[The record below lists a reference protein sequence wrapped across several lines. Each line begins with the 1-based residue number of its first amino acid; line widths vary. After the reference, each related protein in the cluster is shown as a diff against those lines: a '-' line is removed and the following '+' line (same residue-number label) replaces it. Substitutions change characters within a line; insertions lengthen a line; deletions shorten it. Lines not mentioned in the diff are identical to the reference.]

1 MIGCEKVRENS
12 NAKTKL
18 STLHIPVSE
27 ENRRLMQDI
36 LKKSAED
43 QDAMSNRVAALL
55 AGTSLTTTAGTSVRR
70 RDDIEEVNLVA
81 AYVAVPSPLVDKN

>member
-1 MIGCEKVRENS
+1 
-12 NAKTKL
+12 
-18 STLHIPVSE
+18 
-27 ENRRLMQDI
+27 MQDI

-70 RDDIEEVNLVA
+70 RDDIEEVNFSYTIYGLQEMYPKLSVLKIS
-81 AYVAVPSPLVDKN
+81 YFWPNSSTHVS

>member
-1 MIGCEKVRENS
+1 
-12 NAKTKL
+12 
-18 STLHIPVSE
+18 
-27 ENRRLMQDI
+27 MQDI

-70 RDDIEEVNLVA
+70 RDDIEEVNFKLPPQPVNK
-81 AYVAVPSPLVDKN
+81 S

>member
-12 NAKTKL
+12 SVKSKL
-18 STLHIPVSE
+18 STLHISVSE

-81 AYVAVPSPLVDKN
+81 VQRYRRHLWT

>member
-1 MIGCEKVRENS
+1 MAARKCAKNS
-12 NAKTKL
+12 NVKNKL
-18 STLHIPVSE
+18 STLHISVSE

-70 RDDIEEVNLVA
+70 RDDIEEVN
-81 AYVAVPSPLVDKN
+81 